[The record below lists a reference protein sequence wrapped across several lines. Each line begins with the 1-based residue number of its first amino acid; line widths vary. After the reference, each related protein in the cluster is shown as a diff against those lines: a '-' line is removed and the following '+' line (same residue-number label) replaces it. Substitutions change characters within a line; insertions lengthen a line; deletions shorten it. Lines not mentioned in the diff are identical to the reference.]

1 MNKEGGKEEEIRE
14 QAQIDSIEE
23 SQNDLISDNY
33 KFLLNKLCNI
43 DERDREGTYFSRI
56 NDDPRK
62 EEQRLLYNLLDRL
75 IKEEM
80 MTNPDPKGY
89 NDLMD
94 ILDRDE
100 PFLRR

>member
-14 QAQIDSIEE
+14 QAQIDSIDE
-23 SQNDLISDNY
+23 SRNDLI
-33 KFLLNKLCNI
+33 CNI